1 MKKQDI
7 MDAIVSRVELSK
19 TVKYS
24 AWYIGLTH
32 DPDDRKQQH
41 ENEGRSTKYWNQWRA
56 DSLSDAEQIET
67 YFINEKDMK
76 GGTGGDL
83 DARKTVYIYIF

>member
-7 MDAIVSRVELSK
+7 MDAIVSRIESSK
-19 TVKYS
+19 TIDYS
-24 AWYIGLTH
+24 TWRIGLTH

-41 ENEGRSTKYWNQWRA
+41 ENEKRSTKYWKQWRA
-56 DSLSDAEQIET
+56 DSLSDAEQIES
-67 YFINEKDMK
+67 YFIKEKDMK

-83 DARKTVYIYIF
+83 DASKTIYVYIF